1 MERGYRL
8 NLISETDRF
17 TVPETDRFLLR
28 SLHMTSL
35 EGAVVL
41 VTGGQRGI
49 GKALVDDLLTRGAA
63 KVYATAR
70 NPKPST
76 DPRVVP
82 LPLEITDQASI
93 DALAAA
99 APDVTVLINNA
110 GGSSPNTYLDTPAE
124 EIRAVFDTN
133 FFGPLELTKAFV
145 PIIERNGG
153 GHILNAHSVLSWVA
167 RHGAYSATKA
177 AFWLQTNALRI
188 ELLDRGIGVTG
199 LHMGYVDTDM
209 TADVAAPKSRP
220 EDIAKEALDGI
231 EAGAYEVLADEFT
244 RAVKTRISGDLTE
257 SYPELVA
264 ASN

>member
-1 MERGYRL
+1 
-8 NLISETDRF
+8 
-17 TVPETDRFLLR
+17 
-28 SLHMTSL
+28 MTTL

-49 GKALVDDLLTRGAA
+49 GRAIVDDLLTRGVA

-70 NPKPST
+70 DPKPSS

-82 LPLEITDQASI
+82 LPLEVTDQASV

-110 GGSSPNTYLDTPAE
+110 GTGAPDTYLDSSVDD
-124 EIRAVFDTN
+124 IRAVFEAN
-133 FFGPLELTKAFV
+133 FFGPLRLTQAFV

-153 GHILNAHSVLSWVA
+153 GHILNAHSALSWIA

-177 AFWLQTNALRI
+177 ALWLQTNAVRL
-188 ELLDRGIGVTG
+188 ELLNRGIGVTG

-209 TADVAAPKSRP
+209 ATAVTSPKSRP
-220 EDIAKEALDGI
+220 EDIAKAALDGI
-231 EAGAYEVLADEFT
+231 ETGAHEVLADDT
-244 RAVKTRISGDLTE
+244 ARQAKAATALDLTAV
-257 SYPELVA
+257 YPELA
-264 ASN
+264 R

>member
-1 MERGYRL
+1 
-8 NLISETDRF
+8 
-17 TVPETDRFLLR
+17 
-28 SLHMTSL
+28 MTTL

-49 GKALVDDLLTRGAA
+49 GKAIVDDLLTRGAA

-70 NPKPST
+70 TPKPST

-110 GGSSPNTYLDTPAE
+110 GASSPDSYLDAPVE
-124 EIRAVFDTN
+124 DVRAVFEAN
-133 FFGPLELTKAFV
+133 FFGPLQLTRAFV

-153 GHILNAHSVLSWVA
+153 GHLLNAHSALSWVA

-177 AFWLQTNALRI
+177 AFWLQTNAIRL
-188 ELLDRGIGVTG
+188 ELLNRGIGVTG

-209 TADVAAPKSRP
+209 TTAVTAPKSRP
-220 EDIAKEALDGI
+220 EDIAKHALDGI
-231 EAGAYEVLADEFT
+231 ESGAYEVLADDT
-244 RAVKTRISGDLTE
+244 ARGAKAATALDLTAV
-257 SYPELVA
+257 YPELA
-264 ASN
+264 G

>member
-1 MERGYRL
+1 
-8 NLISETDRF
+8 
-17 TVPETDRFLLR
+17 
-28 SLHMTSL
+28 MTSL
-35 EGAVVL
+35 AGAVVL

-70 NPKPST
+70 DPRPST

-82 LPLEITDQASI
+82 LPLEVTDQASI

-110 GGSSPNTYLDTPAE
+110 GASSPDSYLDASIE
-124 EIRAVFDTN
+124 DVRAVFDAN
-133 FFGPLELTKAFV
+133 FFGPLQLTRAFV

-153 GHILNAHSVLSWVA
+153 GHILNAHSALSWVA
-167 RHGAYSATKA
+167 RHGAYAATKA
-177 AFWLQTNALRI
+177 AFWLQTNAIRL

-209 TADVAAPKSRP
+209 VTAVTAPKSRP
-220 EDIAKEALDGI
+220 EDIAKHALDGI
-231 EAGAYEVLADEFT
+231 ESGAFEVLADDT
-244 RAVKTRISGDLTE
+244 ARGAKAATALDLSAV
-257 SYPELVA
+257 YPELA
-264 ASN
+264 R

>member
-1 MERGYRL
+1 
-8 NLISETDRF
+8 
-17 TVPETDRFLLR
+17 
-28 SLHMTSL
+28 MTTL

-70 NPKPST
+70 DPRPST

-82 LPLEITDQASI
+82 LPLEVTDQASI

-110 GGSSPNTYLDTPAE
+110 GASSPDSYLDASIE
-124 EIRAVFDTN
+124 DVRAVFDAN
-133 FFGPLELTKAFV
+133 FFGPLQLTRAFV

-153 GHILNAHSVLSWVA
+153 GHILNAHSALSWVA
-167 RHGAYSATKA
+167 RHGAYAATKA
-177 AFWLQTNALRI
+177 AFWLQTNAIRL

-209 TADVAAPKSRP
+209 VTAVTAPKSRP
-220 EDIAKEALDGI
+220 EDIAKHALDGI
-231 EAGAYEVLADEFT
+231 ESGAFEVLADDT
-244 RAVKTRISGDLTE
+244 ARGAKAATALDLSAV
-257 SYPELVA
+257 YPELA
-264 ASN
+264 R

>member
-1 MERGYRL
+1 
-8 NLISETDRF
+8 
-17 TVPETDRFLLR
+17 
-28 SLHMTSL
+28 MTTL

-49 GKALVDDLLTRGAA
+49 GKAIVDDLLTRGAA

-70 NPKPST
+70 NPRPST

-82 LPLEITDQASI
+82 LPLEVTDQASI

-110 GGSSPNTYLDTPAE
+110 GAISPATYLDTP
-124 EIRAVFDTN
+124 IGDVRAVFDTN
-133 FFGPLELTKAFV
+133 FFGPLQLTRAFV

-153 GHILNAHSVLSWVA
+153 GHLLNAHSALSWVA
-167 RHGAYSATKA
+167 RGGAYAATKA
-177 AFWLQTNALRI
+177 AFWSQTNAIRL

-209 TADVAAPKSRP
+209 VTAVTAPKSRP
-220 EDIAKEALDGI
+220 EDIAKQALDGI
-231 EAGAYEVLADEFT
+231 ESGAYEVLADDT
-244 RAVKTRISGDLTE
+244 ALGAKAAMALDLTAV
-257 SYPELVA
+257 YPELA
-264 ASN
+264 G

>member
-1 MERGYRL
+1 
-8 NLISETDRF
+8 
-17 TVPETDRFLLR
+17 
-28 SLHMTSL
+28 MTSL

-49 GKALVDDLLTRGAA
+49 GRAIVDDLLTRGVA

-70 NPKPST
+70 APKPSC

-82 LPLEITDQASI
+82 LPLEVTDEASV

-110 GGSSPNTYLDTPAE
+110 GAGAPDNYLDSSIDD
-124 EIRAVFDTN
+124 IRAVFDAN
-133 FFGPLELTKAFV
+133 FFGPLQLTRAFV

-153 GHILNAHSVLSWVA
+153 GHILNAHSALSWIA

-177 AFWLQTNALRI
+177 ALWLQTNAIRL
-188 ELLDRGIGVTG
+188 ELLNRGIGVTG

-209 TADVAAPKSRP
+209 TTAVTAPKSRP
-220 EDIAKEALDGI
+220 EDIAKAALDGI
-231 EAGAYEVLADEFT
+231 ESGAYEVLADDT
-244 RAVKTRISGDLTE
+244 ARQAKAATALDLTAA
-257 SYPELVA
+257 YPEL
-264 ASN
+264 ASCF